1 MIENK
6 KIGEEIVAKAKSE
19 VKRETEPIKVNVD
32 LEELKKFKQIITNFV
47 GFSVAQRD
55 LVLGLTDIA
64 DKLLTEVLTLGKKGE
79 KIDAW
84 LQKKQKNLSVFVAEA
99 NFDDYNKL
107 AKEIREKF
115 LELTRISAKID
126 GLNTS
131 LNLVVDLINKHI
143 DEFKIDIKDF
153 HE

>member
-1 MIENK
+1 MAEAKVK
-6 KIGEEIVAKAKSE
+6 KEAK
-19 VKRETEPIKVNVD
+19 PIKVNVD
-32 LEELKKFKQIITNFV
+32 LEELREFKKIITNFV
-47 GFSVAQRD
+47 
-55 LVLGLTDIA
+55 GLTDIA
-64 DKLLTEVLTLGKKGE
+64 DKLLTEVLSLGKEGE

-84 LQKKQKNLSVFVAEA
+84 LQKKQKNLAVFVAEA
-99 NFDDYNKL
+99 NYEDYNKL

-143 DEFKIDIKDF
+143 DEFKIDLKDF
-153 HE
+153 

>member
-1 MIENK
+1 M
-6 KIGEEIVAKAKSE
+6 AKAKSE

-32 LEELKKFKQIITNFV
+32 LEELKKFKQINTNFV

-84 LQKKQKNLSVFVAEA
+84 LQKKQKNLAVFVAE
-99 NFDDYNKL
+99 NSYEDYKKL
-107 AKEIREKF
+107 AEEVREKI

-143 DEFKIDIKDF
+143 DEFKIDLKDF
-153 HE
+153 

>member
-1 MIENK
+1 M
-6 KIGEEIVAKAKSE
+6 AKAKSE

-84 LQKKQKNLSVFVAEA
+84 LQKKQKNLAVFVTE
-99 NFDDYNKL
+99 NSYEDYKKL
-107 AKEIREKF
+107 AEEVREKF

-143 DEFKIDIKDF
+143 DECKIDIKDF
-153 HE
+153 

>member
-1 MIENK
+1 M
-6 KIGEEIVAKAKSE
+6 AKAKSE

-32 LEELKKFKQIITNFV
+32 LEELREFKKIITNFV

-64 DKLLTEVLTLGKKGE
+64 DKLLTEVLALGKKGE

-84 LQKKQKNLSVFVAEA
+84 LQKKQKNLAVFVAE
-99 NFDDYNKL
+99 NSYEEYKKL
-107 AKEIREKF
+107 AEEVREKF

-143 DEFKIDIKDF
+143 DECKIDMKDF
-153 HE
+153 

>member
-6 KIGEEIVAKAKSE
+6 KNRRKIVAKTKSE
-19 VKRETEPIKVNVD
+19 VKSKPIQVNVD
-32 LEELKKFKQIITNFV
+32 LEELREFKKIITNFV

-143 DEFKIDIKDF
+143 DECKIDIKDF
-153 HE
+153 

>member
-1 MIENK
+1 M
-6 KIGEEIVAKAKSE
+6 AKTKSE
-19 VKRETEPIKVNVD
+19 VKSKPIKVNVD
-32 LEELKKFKQIITNFV
+32 LEELREFKKIITNFV

-55 LVLGLTDIA
+55 LVCGLTDIA
-64 DKLLTEVLTLGKKGE
+64 DKLLTEVLSLGKEGE
-79 KIDAW
+79 KIDVW

-99 NFDDYNKL
+99 NFEDYNKL

-115 LELTRISAKID
+115 LELTKISAKID

-143 DEFKIDIKDF
+143 NECKIDIKDF
-153 HE
+153 

>member
-1 MIENK
+1 M
-6 KIGEEIVAKAKSE
+6 AKTKSE
-19 VKRETEPIKVNVD
+19 VKSKPIKVNVD
-32 LEELKKFKQIITNFV
+32 LEELREFKKIITNFV

-55 LVLGLTDIA
+55 LVYGLTDIA
-64 DKLLTEVLTLGKKGE
+64 DKLLTEVLSLGKEGE

-84 LQKKQKNLSVFVAEA
+84 LQKKQKNLAVFVVEA
-99 NFDDYNKL
+99 NYEDYNKL

-143 DEFKIDIKDF
+143 DECKIDIKDF
-153 HE
+153 

>member
-1 MIENK
+1 M
-6 KIGEEIVAKAKSE
+6 
-19 VKRETEPIKVNVD
+19 VKREAKPIKINVD
-32 LEELKKFKQIITNFV
+32 LEELREFKKIITNFV

-55 LVLGLTDIA
+55 LVCGLTDIA
-64 DKLLTEVLTLGKKGE
+64 DKLLSEVLALGKEGE

-84 LQKKQKNLSVFVAEA
+84 LQKKQKSLAVFVAEA
-99 NFDDYNKL
+99 NFDDYSKL

-126 GLNTS
+126 GLNIS

-143 DEFKIDIKDF
+143 DEFKINLKDF
-153 HE
+153 

>member
-1 MIENK
+1 M
-6 KIGEEIVAKAKSE
+6 AKAKSE

-47 GFSVAQRD
+47 GFSVAQKD

-64 DKLLTEVLTLGKKGE
+64 DKLLNEVLALGKKGE

-84 LQKKQKNLSVFVAEA
+84 LQKKQKNLAVFITEA
-99 NFDDYNKL
+99 NYEDYKKL
-107 AKEIREKF
+107 AEEVREKF

-143 DEFKIDIKDF
+143 DECKINLKDF
-153 HE
+153 E

>member
-1 MIENK
+1 MAEAKVK
-6 KIGEEIVAKAKSE
+6 K
-19 VKRETEPIKVNVD
+19 ETKPIKVNVD
-32 LEELKKFKQIITNFV
+32 LNELREFKKIITNFV
-47 GFSVAQRD
+47 GFSVAQRA
-55 LVLGLTDIA
+55 LVCGLTDIA
-64 DKLLTEVLTLGKKGE
+64 DKLLTEVLTLGKEGE

-115 LELTRISAKID
+115 LKLTRISAKID

-143 DEFKIDIKDF
+143 DECKINLKDF
-153 HE
+153 

>member
-1 MIENK
+1 M
-6 KIGEEIVAKAKSE
+6 AKTKSE
-19 VKRETEPIKVNVD
+19 VKSKPIQVNVD
-32 LEELKKFKQIITNFV
+32 LEELREFKKIITNFV

-55 LVLGLTDIA
+55 LVCGLTDIA
-64 DKLLTEVLTLGKKGE
+64 DKLLTEVLALGKKGE

-143 DEFKIDIKDF
+143 DEFKIDLKDF
-153 HE
+153 

>member
-1 MIENK
+1 MAEAKTK
-6 KIGEEIVAKAKSE
+6 K
-19 VKRETEPIKVNVD
+19 ETKPIKVNVD
-32 LEELKKFKQIITNFV
+32 LEELREFKKIITNFV

-55 LVLGLTDIA
+55 LVCGLTDIA
-64 DKLLTEVLTLGKKGE
+64 DKLLSEVLALGKEGE

-131 LNLVVDLINKHI
+131 LNLVVDLINRHI
-143 DEFKIDIKDF
+143 DECKIDLKDF
-153 HE
+153 

>member
-1 MIENK
+1 M
-6 KIGEEIVAKAKSE
+6 AKTKSE
-19 VKRETEPIKVNVD
+19 VKAKPIKVNVD
-32 LEELKKFKQIITNFV
+32 LNELREFKKIITNFV

-55 LVLGLTDIA
+55 LVCGLTDIA
-64 DKLLTEVLTLGKKGE
+64 DKLLSEVLALGKEGE

-84 LQKKQKNLSVFVAEA
+84 LQKKQKNLSVFVAET
-99 NFDDYNKL
+99 NFEDYNKL

-143 DEFKIDIKDF
+143 DECKINLKDF
-153 HE
+153 

>member
-1 MIENK
+1 M
-6 KIGEEIVAKAKSE
+6 AKTKSE
-19 VKRETEPIKVNVD
+19 VKSKPIKVNVN
-32 LEELKKFKQIITNFV
+32 LEELREFKKIITNFV

-55 LVLGLTDIA
+55 LVCGLTDIA
-64 DKLLTEVLTLGKKGE
+64 DKLLTEVLSLGKEGE

-84 LQKKQKNLSVFVAEA
+84 LQKKQKNLAVFVAEA
-99 NFDDYNKL
+99 NYEDYNKL

-143 DEFKIDIKDF
+143 DEFKIDLKDF
-153 HE
+153 

>member
-1 MIENK
+1 MIESK
-6 KIGEEIVAKAKSE
+6 KTGEVMAEAKIKKEAK
-19 VKRETEPIKVNVD
+19 PIKVNVN
-32 LEELKKFKQIITNFV
+32 LKELREFKKIITNFV

-55 LVLGLTDIA
+55 LVCGLTDIA
-64 DKLLTEVLTLGKKGE
+64 DKLLTEVLALGKEGE

-99 NFDDYNKL
+99 NFEDYNKL

-143 DEFKIDIKDF
+143 DECKIDIKDF
-153 HE
+153 

>member
-1 MIENK
+1 M
-6 KIGEEIVAKAKSE
+6 AKTKSE
-19 VKRETEPIKVNVD
+19 VKSKPIKVNVD
-32 LEELKKFKQIITNFV
+32 LEELREFKKIITNFV

-55 LVLGLTDIA
+55 LVCGLTDIA
-64 DKLLTEVLTLGKKGE
+64 DKLLTEVLSLGKEGE

-84 LQKKQKNLSVFVAEA
+84 LQKKQKNLAVFVAEA
-99 NFDDYNKL
+99 NYEDYNKL

-143 DEFKIDIKDF
+143 DEFKIDLKDF
-153 HE
+153 

>member
-32 LEELKKFKQIITNFV
+32 LEELKKFKQIIANFV

>member
-1 MIENK
+1 MKRSALATK
-6 KIGEEIVAKAKSE
+6 KTTLAIRLYNIN
-19 VKRETEPIKVNVD
+19 IF
-32 LEELKKFKQIITNFV
+32 LKKFKQIITNFV

-84 LQKKQKNLSVFVAEA
+84 LQKKQKNLAVFVAE
-99 NFDDYNKL
+99 NSYEDYKKL
-107 AKEIREKF
+107 AEEVREKF

-143 DEFKIDIKDF
+143 DECKIDIKDF
-153 HE
+153 

>member
-1 MIENK
+1 MAEAKVK
-6 KIGEEIVAKAKSE
+6 KEAK
-19 VKRETEPIKVNVD
+19 PIKVNVD
-32 LEELKKFKQIITNFV
+32 LNELREFKKIITNFV

-55 LVLGLTDIA
+55 LVCGLTDIA
-64 DKLLTEVLTLGKKGE
+64 DKLLSEVLALGKEGE

-115 LELTRISAKID
+115 LKLTRISAKID

-131 LNLVVDLINKHI
+131 LNLVVDLVNKHI
-143 DEFKIDIKDF
+143 DEFKIDTRNF
-153 HE
+153 

>member
-1 MIENK
+1 M
-6 KIGEEIVAKAKSE
+6 AKAKSE

-84 LQKKQKNLSVFVAEA
+84 LQKKQENLAVFVAE
-99 NFDDYNKL
+99 NSYEEYKKL
-107 AKEIREKF
+107 AEEVREKF

-143 DEFKIDIKDF
+143 DEFKIDLKDF
-153 HE
+153 

>member
-1 MIENK
+1 M
-6 KIGEEIVAKAKSE
+6 AKTKSE
-19 VKRETEPIKVNVD
+19 VKSKPIKVNVD
-32 LEELKKFKQIITNFV
+32 LEELREFKKIITNFV

-55 LVLGLTDIA
+55 LVCGLTDIA
-64 DKLLTEVLTLGKKGE
+64 DKLLTEVLSLGKEGE

-84 LQKKQKNLSVFVAEA
+84 LQKKQKNLAVFVAEA
-99 NFDDYNKL
+99 NYEDYNKL

-143 DEFKIDIKDF
+143 DECKINLKDF
-153 HE
+153 E

>member
-1 MIENK
+1 M
-6 KIGEEIVAKAKSE
+6 AKAKSE

-84 LQKKQKNLSVFVAEA
+84 LQKKQKNLAVFVAE
-99 NFDDYNKL
+99 NSYEDYKKL
-107 AKEIREKF
+107 AEEVREKF

-143 DEFKIDIKDF
+143 DEFKIDTKDF
-153 HE
+153 

>member
-1 MIENK
+1 MAETKIK
-6 KIGEEIVAKAKSE
+6 K
-19 VKRETEPIKVNVD
+19 ETKPIKVNVD
-32 LEELKKFKQIITNFV
+32 LEELREFKKIITNFV

-55 LVLGLTDIA
+55 LVCGLTDIA
-64 DKLLTEVLTLGKKGE
+64 DKLLTEVLALGKEGE

-115 LELTRISAKID
+115 LKLTRISAKID
-126 GLNTS
+126 GLNIS

-143 DEFKIDIKDF
+143 DEFKIDLKGF
-153 HE
+153 

>member
-1 MIENK
+1 M
-6 KIGEEIVAKAKSE
+6 AKAKSE

-84 LQKKQKNLSVFVAEA
+84 LQKKQKNLAVFVTEA
-99 NFDDYNKL
+99 NYEDYKKL
-107 AKEIREKF
+107 AEEVREKF

-143 DEFKIDIKDF
+143 DEFKIDLKDF
-153 HE
+153 

>member
-1 MIENK
+1 M
-6 KIGEEIVAKAKSE
+6 AKAKSE

-64 DKLLTEVLTLGKKGE
+64 DKLLTEVLTL
-79 KIDAW
+79 A
-84 LQKKQKNLSVFVAEA
+84 VFVAE
-99 NFDDYNKL
+99 NSYEDYKKL
-107 AKEIREKF
+107 AEEVREKF

-143 DEFKIDIKDF
+143 DEFKIDLKDF
-153 HE
+153 

>member
-1 MIENK
+1 M
-6 KIGEEIVAKAKSE
+6 AKTKSE
-19 VKRETEPIKVNVD
+19 VKSKPIQVNVD
-32 LEELKKFKQIITNFV
+32 LEELREFKKIITNFV

-55 LVLGLTDIA
+55 LVCGLTDIA
-64 DKLLTEVLTLGKKGE
+64 DKLLSEVLALGKEGE

-115 LELTRISAKID
+115 LELTRISAKIN
-126 GLNTS
+126 GLNIS

-143 DEFKIDIKDF
+143 DEFKINLKDF
-153 HE
+153 

>member
-47 GFSVAQRD
+47 GFSVVQRD

>member
-1 MIENK
+1 M
-6 KIGEEIVAKAKSE
+6 AKTKSE
-19 VKRETEPIKVNVD
+19 VKSKPIKVNVD
-32 LEELKKFKQIITNFV
+32 LEELREFKKIITNFV

-55 LVLGLTDIA
+55 LVCGLTDIA
-64 DKLLTEVLTLGKKGE
+64 DKLLTEVLSLGKEGE

-84 LQKKQKNLSVFVAEA
+84 LQKKQKNLAVFVAEA
-99 NFDDYNKL
+99 NYEDYNKL

-143 DEFKIDIKDF
+143 DECKIDLKDF
-153 HE
+153 

>member
-1 MIENK
+1 M
-6 KIGEEIVAKAKSE
+6 AKTKSE
-19 VKRETEPIKVNVD
+19 VKSKPIQVNVD
-32 LEELKKFKQIITNFV
+32 LEELREFKKIITNFV

-55 LVLGLTDIA
+55 LVCGLTDIA
-64 DKLLTEVLTLGKKGE
+64 DKLLTEVLALGKEGE

-84 LQKKQKNLSVFVAEA
+84 LQKKQKNLAVFVAEA
-99 NFDDYNKL
+99 NYEDYNKL

-143 DEFKIDIKDF
+143 DEFKIDLKDF
-153 HE
+153 

>member
-1 MIENK
+1 M
-6 KIGEEIVAKAKSE
+6 AKTKSE
-19 VKRETEPIKVNVD
+19 VKSKPIQVNID
-32 LEELKKFKQIITNFV
+32 LEELREFKKIITNFV

-55 LVLGLTDIA
+55 LVCGLTDIA
-64 DKLLTEVLTLGKKGE
+64 DKLLSEVLALGKEGE

-84 LQKKQKNLSVFVAEA
+84 LQKKQKNLAVFVAEA
-99 NFDDYNKL
+99 NFDDYSKL

-131 LNLVVDLINKHI
+131 LNLVVDLINRHI
-143 DEFKIDIKDF
+143 DECKIDLKDF
-153 HE
+153 

>member
-1 MIENK
+1 MIESK
-6 KIGEEIVAKAKSE
+6 KRRKIVAKTKSE

-84 LQKKQKNLSVFVAEA
+84 LQKKQKNLAVFVAE
-99 NFDDYNKL
+99 NSYEDYKKL
-107 AKEIREKF
+107 AEEVREKF

-143 DEFKIDIKDF
+143 DEFKIDLKDF
-153 HE
+153 

>member
-6 KIGEEIVAKAKSE
+6 KNRRKIVAKTKSE
-19 VKRETEPIKVNVD
+19 VKSKPIQVNVD
-32 LEELKKFKQIITNFV
+32 LEELREFKKIITNFV

-64 DKLLTEVLTLGKKGE
+64 DKLLTEVLALGKKGE

-143 DEFKIDIKDF
+143 DECKIDIKDF
-153 HE
+153 

>member
-1 MIENK
+1 M
-6 KIGEEIVAKAKSE
+6 AKTKSE
-19 VKRETEPIKVNVD
+19 VKTKPIKVNVD
-32 LEELKKFKQIITNFV
+32 LDELREFKKIITNFV

-55 LVLGLTDIA
+55 LVCGLTDIA
-64 DKLLTEVLTLGKKGE
+64 DKLLSEVLALGKKGE

-99 NFDDYNKL
+99 NFEDYNKL

-126 GLNTS
+126 GLNIS

-143 DEFKIDIKDF
+143 DECKIDIKDF
-153 HE
+153 HEEK

>member
-1 MIENK
+1 M
-6 KIGEEIVAKAKSE
+6 AKTKSE
-19 VKRETEPIKVNVD
+19 VKSKPIKVNVN
-32 LEELKKFKQIITNFV
+32 LKELREFKKIITNFV

-55 LVLGLTDIA
+55 LVCGLTDIA
-64 DKLLTEVLTLGKKGE
+64 DKLLTEVLALGKEGE

-84 LQKKQKNLSVFVAEA
+84 LQKKQKNLSVFVVEA

-143 DEFKIDIKDF
+143 DEFKIDLKDF
-153 HE
+153 HEEK

>member
-1 MIENK
+1 M
-6 KIGEEIVAKAKSE
+6 AKTKSE
-19 VKRETEPIKVNVD
+19 VKSKPIKVNVD
-32 LEELKKFKQIITNFV
+32 LKELREFKKIITNFV

-55 LVLGLTDIA
+55 LVCGLTDIA
-64 DKLLTEVLTLGKKGE
+64 DKLLSEVLALGKEGE

-84 LQKKQKNLSVFVAEA
+84 LQKKQKNLAVFVAEA
-99 NFDDYNKL
+99 NYEDYNKL

-143 DEFKIDIKDF
+143 DEFKIDLKDF
-153 HE
+153 

>member
-1 MIENK
+1 M
-6 KIGEEIVAKAKSE
+6 AKTKSE
-19 VKRETEPIKVNVD
+19 VKSKPIQVNVD
-32 LEELKKFKQIITNFV
+32 LEELREFKKIITNFV

-55 LVLGLTDIA
+55 LVCGLTDIA
-64 DKLLTEVLTLGKKGE
+64 DKLLTEVLALGKEGE

-143 DEFKIDIKDF
+143 DECKIDIRNF
-153 HE
+153 